1 MEWDAWERN
10 IEMEEAKKK
19 GGKEREDRVRDVSFE
34 RKRRER
40 RPKSKWSLPGQER
53 EDEARRASYVRQRLF
68 QKVNGFSQMVQEIQM
83 AQQERVD
90 TAKEQ
95 EQQEEVMKDSLVQ
108 TLRLD
113 TWDAWD
119 W

>member
-1 MEWDAWERN
+1 MPFPP
-10 IEMEEAKKK
+10 
-19 GGKEREDRVRDVSFE
+19 ED
-34 RKRRER
+34 K
-40 RPKSKWSLPGQER
+40 R

-90 TAKEQ
+90 SGKPMEQ
-95 EQQEEVMKDSLVQ
+95 LEEQQEEYVMDSLVR
-108 TLRLD
+108 TLRKD